1 MTNYTTLLASIASWL
16 NRSDQ
21 TANIPDFLT
30 LAESAIADDVR
41 LQGMI
46 VRSTLSTVAAQDY
59 IALPDDWLEFVYVK
73 SDSLPLEF
81 MPADRLRAASLQTGA
96 LENYSIE
103 GGRLLLSPTPAAV
116 TTIDISYFAK
126 LPVLSGTSTNFLLTR
141 WPQIYLFKALANGFR
156 FLMDSPHA
164 DSWDALY
171 AAEVAKAQ
179 TVDKAV
185 LSSGSP
191 LRIRTR

>member
-59 IALPDDWLEFVYVK
+59 ITLPADWLEFVYVK
-73 SDSLPLEF
+73 VDGLPLEY

-96 LENYSIE
+96 LKNYSIE
-103 GGRLLLSPTPAAV
+103 GGRLLLTPTPDGIV
-116 TTIDISYFAK
+116 SVDISYFAK
-126 LPVLSGTSTNFLLTR
+126 LPALSGTATNFLLTR
-141 WPQIYLFKALANGFR
+141 WPQIYLYKSLANGFR
-156 FLMDSPHA
+156 FLMDGPHA
-164 DSWDALY
+164 DYWDAQY

-179 TVDKAV
+179 SADKAG

>member
-41 LQGMI
+41 LQGM
-46 VRSTLSTVAAQDY
+46 VTRSTLDTVANQDY
-59 IALPDDWLEFVYVK
+59 IDLPADWLEFVYIKVAG
-73 SDSLPLEF
+73 LPMEYL
-81 MPADRLRAASLQTGA
+81 PPDRLRAASLQTGA
-96 LENYSIE
+96 LKNYSIE
-103 GGRLLLSPTPAAV
+103 GGRLLLTPTPAGIISV
-116 TTIDISYFAK
+116 DISYFSK
-126 LPVLSGTSTNFLLTR
+126 LPALSGTATNFLLTR
-141 WPQIYLFKALANGFR
+141 WPQIYLYKALANGFR
-156 FLMDSPHA
+156 FLMDGPHA
-164 DSWDALY
+164 DYWDAQY
-171 AAEVAKAQ
+171 SAEVAKAQ
-179 TVDKAV
+179 SSDKAG